1 MQRLGG
7 KMNDLS
13 MKEIEELLENQNAFT
28 STLKSKKEMKEE
40 LDKVV
45 ELIIYLL
52 EIKEVD
58 LTYKKYLLSQLELN
72 INFYLNIYK

>member
-1 MQRLGG
+1 MT
-7 KMNDLS
+7 DLS

-40 LDKVV
+40 LDEIV

-52 EIKEVD
+52 EIKEVN